1 MRRSASNLHDRGSG
15 LRLDQVLAI
24 GRLCFLL
31 ACSPAGV
38 AAKLVAAFLGL
49 ALIGA
54 CVSLTGADPSKRT
67 LGTVIDD
74 EAVERLAKRHI
85 RDADD
90 RLAESHINVVSYHGV
105 VLLTG
110 EVETAVLRDRA
121 ERAVANIRKIR
132 TVHNDIQVG
141 GPSNLVARAN
151 DSWIATKV
159 RSGLTA
165 SEEVKVTRIKVVA
178 ERGVIYL
185 IGVVPRDQGD
195 AAAEIARDVFGVNR
209 VVKVFDYLD

>member
-1 MRRSASNLHDRGSG
+1 MQTRTAVT
-15 LRLDQVLAI
+15 QM
-24 GRLCFLL
+24 C
-31 ACSPAGV
+31 
-38 AAKLVAAFLGL
+38 AKLVAVVL
-49 ALIGA
+49 ALALVGG
-54 CVSLTGADPSKRT
+54 CLTLTGADPTKRT
-67 LGTVIDD
+67 LGRVIDD

-85 RDADD
+85 RSADE
-90 RLAESHINVVSYHGV
+90 RLTAGHINVVSYHGV

-110 EVETAVLRDRA
+110 EVETAALRDQA

-132 TVHNDIQVG
+132 TVYNDIQVG

-151 DSWIATKV
+151 DSWLATKV

-165 SEEVKVTRIKVVA
+165 SEEVMVTRIKVVA

-185 IGVVPRDQGD
+185 IGVVPRSQGD

>member
-1 MRRSASNLHDRGSG
+1 MRWSALK
-15 LRLDQVLAI
+15 L
-24 GRLCFLL
+24 
-31 ACSPAGV
+31 
-38 AAKLVAAFLGL
+38 AAKLIAAVLGL
-49 ALIGA
+49 AAITG
-54 CVSLTGADPSKRT
+54 CVSLTGADPTKRT
-67 LGTVIDD
+67 LGTAIDD
-74 EAVERLAKRHI
+74 EAVERLARRHI
-85 RDADD
+85 RSADD
-90 RLAESHINVVSYHGV
+90 RLAGSHINVVSYHGV

-110 EVETAVLRDRA
+110 EVETAALRDAA
-121 ERAVANIRKIR
+121 EHAVADIRKIR
-132 TVHNDIQVG
+132 AVYNDIQVG

-165 SEEVKVTRIKVVA
+165 SDEVKVTRIKVVA

-185 IGVVPRDQGD
+185 IGVVPRSQGE

>member
-1 MRRSASNLHDRGSG
+1 MHIDAGTLARR
-15 LRLDQVLAI
+15 
-24 GRLCFLL
+24 
-31 ACSPAGV
+31 PATV
-38 AAKLVAAFLGL
+38 AAKLVAFLAL
-49 ALIGA
+49 ALIGG
-54 CVSLTGADPSKRT
+54 CVSLTGADPTKRT
-67 LGTVIDD
+67 LGVVIDD

-85 RDADD
+85 RAADD
-90 RLAESHINVVSYHGV
+90 GLAESHINVVSYHGV

-110 EVETAVLRDRA
+110 EVATAALRDRA
-121 ERAVANIRKIR
+121 ERSLANIRKIR
-132 TVHNDIQVG
+132 AVFNDIQVG

-151 DSWIATKV
+151 DGWIATKV

-195 AAAEIARDVFGVNR
+195 AAAEVARDVFGVNR

>member
-1 MRRSASNLHDRGSG
+1 MRRNAPKL
-15 LRLDQVLAI
+15 
-24 GRLCFLL
+24 
-31 ACSPAGV
+31 
-38 AAKLVAAFLGL
+38 AAKLAVVLGL
-49 ALIGA
+49 AAIAG
-54 CVSLTGADPSKRT
+54 CVSFTGADPTKRT
-67 LGTVIDD
+67 LGTAIDD
-74 EAVERLAKRHI
+74 EAVELLAKRHI
-85 RDADD
+85 RSADD

-110 EVETAVLRDRA
+110 EVETAALRDAA
-121 ERAVANIRKIR
+121 ERAVADIRKIR
-132 TVHNDIQVG
+132 ALHNDIQVG
-141 GPSNLVARAN
+141 GASNLVARAN
-151 DSWIATKV
+151 DSWLATKV

-185 IGVVPRDQGD
+185 IGVVPRNQGD

>member
-1 MRRSASNLHDRGSG
+1 MRDRGSG
-15 LRLDQVLAI
+15 LRLDQVLAV
-24 GRLCFLL
+24 GRLCFFLGR
-31 ACSPAGV
+31 SPAGV
-38 AAKLVAAFLGL
+38 AATLVAAVLAL
-49 ALIGA
+49 ALIGG
-54 CVSLTGADPSKRT
+54 CVSFTGADPTKRT

-85 RDADD
+85 RAADD

-110 EVETAVLRDRA
+110 EVETAALSDRA
-121 ERAVANIRKIR
+121 ERALANIRKIR
-132 TVHNDIQVG
+132 TVYNDIQVG

-195 AAAEIARDVFGVNR
+195 AAAEVARDVFGVNR